1 MKYTNYISTFFFYAL
16 LAKILVL
23 GGSTMEGLSFLILT
37 GYMLTQ
43 QYFLENKK
51 MKEFEA
57 ILKTH
62 REEIQKV
69 DQRVD
74 KVKTVVDGF
83 QLLRGG
89 ISNIR

>member
-16 LAKILVL
+16 LAKILWL
-23 GGSTMEGLSFLILT
+23 GGSTMEGVSFLILT